1 MNYAAADCAGE
12 GTADTISAGFY
23 TFVCAGESCDYGVGR
38 TYVNDSSTGACTADY
53 TEAGI
58 FMGNCLDLSAAG
70 GSGSTQYTC
79 SGTSANAALYLS
91 TDCSGDAVTTQ
102 SITDQP
108 CVELLSCSSSG
119 SGNDD
124 TDDDTTDDTDD
135 TTGDTDDSE
144 EPTEE
149 PQECEGYFVLN
160 QPLSPLDVCVNNVTS
175 AGVTTSSQYTCDGDV
190 GMAMMYD
197 AADCAGEGTSR
208 PLESLFERIVC
219 EGLTCDYAVSK
230 TFQGEEGDCGTAYEE
245 FAIFTDRCVAVP
257 DDNYQSFLATCS
269 GSDGVLTY
277 YVANDCT
284 GTVAETDD
292 TSDKPCNTIEPWQRR
307 MIPQ

>member
-1 MNYAAADCAGE
+1 MIEAV
-12 GTADTISAGFY
+12 DT
-23 TFVCAGESCDYGVGR
+23 T
-38 TYVNDSSTGACTADY
+38 
-53 TEAGI
+53 
-58 FMGNCLDLSAAG
+58 
-70 GSGSTQYTC
+70 
-79 SGTSANAALYLS
+79 
-91 TDCSGDAVTTQ
+91 
-102 SITDQP
+102 
-108 CVELLSCSSSG
+108 
-119 SGNDD
+119 DD
-124 TDDDTTDDTDD
+124 TDDDTTDDTDED
-135 TTGDTDDSE
+135 TTDDTDDTTDDTDDSE

-292 TSDKPCNTIEPWQRR
+292 TSDNPCNTIEACNTFGGGSSSASLPAALLA
-307 MIPQ
+307 MVVSAIALIA